1 MQKRSKRTSS
11 SALLI
16 ATAALGSGAS
26 LGLAEHLNVIHTD
39 WPIAV
44 IVLDAREMIWR
55 GISYPFAWVS
65 ISLPKWIFDLASI
78 WLALGSAG
86 LRGWEL
92 HLMKFPDDRHFFPKR
107 GRLSILR
114 GPLFFLHPFFGFVIG
129 WVRKYGFK
137 GPTYRAAIWS
147 IVLGIF
153 LTFGFDTVVAL
164 REAVFDRSPDL
175 NFLAPTSAS

>member
-1 MQKRSKRTSS
+1 MQKGSKKPSS

-44 IVLDAREMIWR
+44 VVLDAREMIWR
-55 GISYPFAWVS
+55 GISYPLEWIS
-65 ISLPKWIFDLASI
+65 ISPPKWVFDLASI

-92 HLMKFPDDRHFFPKR
+92 HLRKFPDDRHFFPKR
-107 GRLSILR
+107 GKLSILR

-129 WVRKYGFK
+129 RVRKYGFK

-153 LTFGFDTVVAL
+153 LTFGFDTIVAAK
-164 REAVFDRSPDL
+164 ESVFNRVLDL
-175 NFLAPTSAS
+175 DNLTPAAAP

>member
-1 MQKRSKRTSS
+1 MHKGPKRTSS

-26 LGLAEHLNVIHTD
+26 LGIAEHLNVIHTD

-44 IVLDAREMIWR
+44 VVLDVREIISR
-55 GISYPFAWVS
+55 GISYPFEWIS
-65 ISLPKWIFDLASI
+65 ISPPKWVFDLTSI

-92 HLMKFPDDRHFFPKR
+92 HLRKFPDDRHFFPKR
-107 GRLSILR
+107 GKLSILR
-114 GPLFFLHPFFGFVIG
+114 GPLFFLHPIFGFVIG
-129 WVRKYGFK
+129 RVRKYGFK

-147 IVLGIF
+147 IALGIL
-153 LTFGFDTVVAL
+153 LTFGFDTIVAV
-164 REAVFDRSPDL
+164 REAVFDRDLDL
-175 NFLAPTSAS
+175 NHLAPTSAP